1 MSEVRVLNPQSLND
15 IEYTYKG
22 HTRTFQEIIPDSAS
36 LWDYMDKSAYAGFLG
51 TDAKTICSLTYALLS
66 AMHRND
72 FIKQQDE
79 TRFVDMVLTRIFQ
92 YGPAWYKR
100 LKLQQYLIGLELT
113 DEDLLYA
120 SKIWYNHAMY
130 NGSAVAVTGANELLT
145 AINEQ
150 NQTHA
155 KRGKIEAL
163 QTLAGLIATDVS
175 EEYIH
180 VFDDLFSQ
188 VAMQFPVIYETVYD
202 GGED

>member
-1 MSEVRVLNPQSLND
+1 MSEVKVLNPQNLND

-22 HTRTFQEIIPDSAS
+22 HTRRFQEVIPDSAS
-36 LWDYMDKSAYAGFLG
+36 LWGFMDKSIYKGYLG
-51 TDAKTICSLTYALLS
+51 TDVQVICSLTYAMLS
-66 AMHRND
+66 AMHKND

-92 YGPAWYKR
+92 YAPAWYKR

-113 DEDLLYA
+113 DADLLYA
-120 SKIWYNHAMY
+120 SKVWYNHAMY
-130 NGSAVAVTGANELLT
+130 NGSAVAAEGDNELLK

-150 NQTHA
+150 NQTHY

-163 QTLAGLIATDVS
+163 QTLVGLLATDVS

-188 VAMQFPVIYETVYD
+188 VAMQFPVIYETTY
-202 GGED
+202 GGNE

>member
-1 MSEVRVLNPQSLND
+1 MSEVKVLNPQNLND

-22 HTRTFQEIIPDSAS
+22 HTRTFQEILPDSGS
-36 LWDYMDKSAYAGFLG
+36 LWDFMDKSIYKVYLG
-51 TDAKTICSLTYALLS
+51 TDAQIICSLTYAMLS
-66 AMHRND
+66 AMHKND

-92 YGPAWYKR
+92 YAPAWYKR

-113 DEDLLYA
+113 DKDLLYA
-120 SKIWYNHAMY
+120 SKVWYNHAMY
-130 NGSAVAVTGANELLT
+130 NGSAVAAEGDNELLK

-150 NQTHA
+150 TQTHY

-163 QTLAGLIATDVS
+163 QTLAGLLATDVS

-188 VAMQFPVIYETVYD
+188 VAMQFPVIYETKY
-202 GGED
+202 GGIE

>member
-1 MSEVRVLNPQSLND
+1 MSEVRVLNPQYLND

-22 HTRTFQEIIPDSAS
+22 HTRTFQEIIPDSGS
-36 LWDYMDKSAYAGFLG
+36 LWDFMDKSIYKVYLG
-51 TDAKTICSLTYALLS
+51 ADAQIICSLTYAMLS
-66 AMHRND
+66 AMHKND

-79 TRFVDMVLTRIFQ
+79 TRFVDMLLTRIFQ
-92 YGPAWYKR
+92 YAPAWYKR

-120 SKIWYNHAMY
+120 SKVWYNQAMY
-130 NGSAVAVTGANELLT
+130 NGSSIAVTGNNELLT
-145 AINEQ
+145 AINAQ
-150 NQTHA
+150 NQTHY

-163 QTLAGLIATDVS
+163 QTLAGLLATDVS

-188 VAMQFPVIYETVYD
+188 VAMQFPVIYETTY
-202 GGED
+202 GGNE

>member
-1 MSEVRVLNPQSLND
+1 MSEVRVLNPQNLND

-22 HTRTFQEIIPDSAS
+22 HTRRFQDVIPDSAS
-36 LWDYMDKSAYAGFLG
+36 LWSFMDKSIYKGYLG
-51 TDAKTICSLTYALLS
+51 TDAQTICSLTYAMLS
-66 AMHRND
+66 AMHKND

-92 YGPAWYKR
+92 YAPAWYKR

-113 DEDLLYA
+113 DADLLYA
-120 SKIWYNHAMY
+120 SKVWYNHAMY
-130 NGSAVAVTGANELLT
+130 NGSAVAAEGDNELLK

-150 NQTHA
+150 TQTHY

-163 QTLAGLIATDVS
+163 QTLAGLLAADVS
-175 EEYIH
+175 EKYIH

-188 VAMQFPVIYETVYD
+188 AAMQFPVIYETTY
-202 GGED
+202 GGNE

>member
-1 MSEVRVLNPQSLND
+1 MSEVKVLNPQNLND

-22 HTRTFQEIIPDSAS
+22 HTRKFQEVIPDSAS
-36 LWDYMDKSAYAGFLG
+36 LWGYMDKSIYKGYLG
-51 TDAKTICSLTYALLS
+51 TDAQVICSLTYAMLS
-66 AMHRND
+66 AMHKND

-92 YGPAWYKR
+92 YAPAWYKR
-100 LKLQQYLIGLELT
+100 LKLQQYLVGLELT
-113 DEDLLYA
+113 DAELLYA
-120 SKIWYNHAMY
+120 SKVWYNHAMH
-130 NGSAVAVTGANELLT
+130 NGSAVAVTGDNELLT

-150 NQTHA
+150 NQTHY

-163 QTLAGLIATDVS
+163 QTLTGLLATDVS

-188 VAMQFPVIYETVYD
+188 VAMQFPVIYKTTY
-202 GGED
+202 GGNE

>member
-1 MSEVRVLNPQSLND
+1 MSEVKVLNPQNLND

-22 HTRTFQEIIPDSAS
+22 HTRTFQEVIPDSAS
-36 LWDYMDKSAYAGFLG
+36 LWNFMDKSIYKGYLG
-51 TDAKTICSLTYALLS
+51 TDAQVICSLTYAMLS
-66 AMHRND
+66 AMHKND

-92 YGPAWYKR
+92 YAPAWYKR
-100 LKLQQYLIGLELT
+100 LKLQQYLVGLELT
-113 DEDLLYA
+113 DKDLLYA
-120 SKIWYNHAMY
+120 SKVWYNHAMY
-130 NGSAVAVTGANELLT
+130 NGSAVAAEGDNELLK

-150 NQTHA
+150 TQTHY

-163 QTLAGLIATDVS
+163 QTLAGLLATDVS

-188 VAMQFPVIYETVYD
+188 VAMQFPVIYETKY
-202 GGED
+202 GGEE

>member
-1 MSEVRVLNPQSLND
+1 MSEVRVLNPQNLND

-22 HTRTFQEIIPDSAS
+22 HTRTFQEVIPDSGS
-36 LWDYMDKSAYAGFLG
+36 LWGFMDKSIYKEYLG
-51 TDAKTICSLTYALLS
+51 TDAQIICSLTYAMLS
-66 AMHRND
+66 AMHKND

-79 TRFVDMVLTRIFQ
+79 TRFVEMVLTRIFQ
-92 YGPAWYKR
+92 YAPAWYKR

-113 DEDLLYA
+113 DKDILYA
-120 SKIWYNHAMY
+120 SKVWYNHAMY
-130 NGSAVAVTGANELLT
+130 NGSAVAAEGDNELLK

-150 NQTHA
+150 TQTHY

-163 QTLAGLIATDVS
+163 QTLAGLLATDVS

-188 VAMQFPVIYETVYD
+188 VAMQFPVIYETTY
-202 GGED
+202 GGNE

>member
-1 MSEVRVLNPQSLND
+1 MSEVRVVNPQNLND
-15 IEYTYKG
+15 IEYTLKG
-22 HTRTFQEIIPDSAS
+22 HTRTFQDILPDSAS
-36 LWDYMDKSAYAGFLG
+36 LWSFMDKSIYNGYLG
-51 TDAKTICSLTYALLS
+51 TDAQIICNLTYAMLS
-66 AMHRND
+66 AMHKND

-92 YGPAWYKR
+92 YAPAWYKR

-113 DEDLLYA
+113 DADLLYA
-120 SKIWYNHAMY
+120 SKVWYNHAMY
-130 NGSAVAVTGANELLT
+130 NGSAVAAEGDNELLK

-150 NQTHA
+150 TQTHY

-163 QTLAGLIATDVS
+163 QTLAGLLATDVS

-188 VAMQFPVIYETVYD
+188 VAMQFPVIYETTY
-202 GGED
+202 GGNE

>member
-1 MSEVRVLNPQSLND
+1 MSEVRVLNPQNLND

-22 HTRTFQEIIPDSAS
+22 HTRTFQDILPDSAS
-36 LWDYMDKSAYAGFLG
+36 LWSFMDKSIYKGYLG
-51 TDAKTICSLTYALLS
+51 NDAQIICNLTYAMLS
-66 AMHRND
+66 AMHKND

-92 YGPAWYKR
+92 YAPAWYKR

-113 DEDLLYA
+113 DADLLYA
-120 SKIWYNHAMY
+120 SKVWYNHAMY
-130 NGSAVAVTGANELLT
+130 NGSAVAAEGDNELLK

-150 NQTHA
+150 TQTHY

-163 QTLAGLIATDVS
+163 QTLAGLLATDVS

-188 VAMQFPVIYETVYD
+188 VAMQFPVIYETTY
-202 GGED
+202 GGNE